1 MSMGEC
7 YHVSHQSLAQ
17 TTRWCQFQVEN
28 PPFGLVFVQ
37 IFRKCL
43 MLDSLQGI
51 GTPLAD
57 EFMSKDVESEY
68 TEMCITREMS
78 YFVVYP
84 IIGHGHVATKLA
96 SFSPR
101 FSKCFYG
108 IPIPATPSG
117 PTPLTQPQFEA
128 PAEATSP
135 PALEQQ
141 LPAAPGRRGNL

>member
-1 MSMGEC
+1 MSMNEC

-17 TTRWCQFQVEN
+17 TTRRCQFQVEN

-43 MLDSLQGI
+43 MLDSL
-51 GTPLAD
+51 LAD

-78 YFVVYP
+78 YLVVSVYP

-101 FSKCFYG
+101 FSKCFNG

-117 PTPLTQPQFEA
+117 PTPWTHPQFEA

-135 PALEQQ
+135 PALEQ

>member
-1 MSMGEC
+1 
-7 YHVSHQSLAQ
+7 
-17 TTRWCQFQVEN
+17 
-28 PPFGLVFVQ
+28 
-37 IFRKCL
+37 
-43 MLDSLQGI
+43 MLDSLQSI

-68 TEMCITREMS
+68 TEMRITREMS

-117 PTPLTQPQFEA
+117 PTPLTHPQFEA